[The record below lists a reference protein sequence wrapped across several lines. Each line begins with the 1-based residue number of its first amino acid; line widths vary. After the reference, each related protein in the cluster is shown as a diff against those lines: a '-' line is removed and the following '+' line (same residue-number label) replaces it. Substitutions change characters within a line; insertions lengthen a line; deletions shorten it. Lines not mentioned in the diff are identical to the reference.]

1 MLNLRARVLEN
12 TVESP
17 IVTDASLNRAVRVR
31 KDTVFV
37 RSRAWTSGTG
47 FPRRVP
53 PSTKKSRTLEDELSD
68 RGEAARLIG
77 GIEPAGMRTARESL
91 PESARGARMEWL
103 EQLRSAER
111 DYEARPVGA
120 PSAGTSERFRKIEAR
135 FGPVPLS
142 VRVFYEVVRL
152 LRRAT
157 TDLYDR
163 PSRCGSGCA
172 ALGRAA

>member
-1 MLNLRARVLEN
+1 MDVGYR
-12 TVESP
+12 
-17 IVTDASLNRAVRVR
+17 
-31 KDTVFV
+31 
-37 RSRAWTSGTG
+37 
-47 FPRRVP
+47 FPTEG
-53 PSTKKSRTLEDELSD
+53 SAIDEEIEGLEDELSD

-142 VRVFYEVVRL
+142 VRVFYEVVGFL
-152 LRRAT
+152 CRAT

-163 PSRCGSGCA
+163 PSRCCSGCA